1 MDRSKKNKNE
11 NKAEIPNSDRCGL
24 FFTFLDFATFELLKH
39 LIGAED
45 SYSIIG
51 LEAVLFVQTLA
62 LYKSLTYIL
71 MNSLASL

>member
-1 MDRSKKNKNE
+1 
-11 NKAEIPNSDRCGL
+11 
-24 FFTFLDFATFELLKH
+24 LDFATFELLKH